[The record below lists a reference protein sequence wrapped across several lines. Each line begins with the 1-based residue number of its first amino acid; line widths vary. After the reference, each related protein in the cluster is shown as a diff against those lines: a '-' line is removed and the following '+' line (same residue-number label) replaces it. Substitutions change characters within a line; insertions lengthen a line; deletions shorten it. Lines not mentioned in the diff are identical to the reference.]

1 MLKRFSICKTRFM
14 LKRLIIL
21 ILVLHISFLLYG
33 DENELTVGVTDAP
46 PFIIMEGDR
55 ITGLTVDLW
64 DCISDSLDVD
74 YHFVET
80 EYDNVATNISEG
92 EINIS
97 IAPMAVSSE
106 HAETTFFSQPFYI
119 TTMCV
124 AVENHYESGFLTIV
138 KNLFSLSFLKTIGL
152 LLFIN
157 FGIGTLIWLAER
169 NTNPAFSNK
178 INGIIDGFWWSW
190 VTMTTVGYGDK
201 SPLSRNGK
209 ILGTIWML
217 VAILIISGFTATIS
231 SELTTKRLQNNVSS
245 LHDLHK
251 MKVGCLEGRNTA
263 IYLDYKH
270 IAYKKYNTLDEAFEA
285 LEKGEINALVD
296 DGATLNYYFNKK
308 ERSLSKKITL
318 IELPN
323 NKEYYCFMSSDPML
337 VNKINPYL
345 LSFLESEQW
354 SRLLRKYGLS
364 E

>member
-1 MLKRFSICKTRFM
+1 M
-14 LKRLIIL
+14 LKRLILLTIL
-21 ILVLHISFLLYG
+21 LSHITTLRSEEETLS
-33 DENELTVGVTDAP
+33 VGVTNSP
-46 PFIIMEGDR
+46 PFIIIEDDE
-55 ITGLTVDLW
+55 ITGLTIDLW
-64 DCISDSLDVD
+64 NVISDSLDID
-74 YHFVET
+74 YHFVKT
-80 EYDNVATNISEG
+80 DINDVVTNIYEG
-92 EINIS
+92 EVNIS
-97 IAPMAVSSE
+97 IAPMAISSA
-106 HAETTFFSQPFYI
+106 HADSTFYTQPFYI

-124 AVENHYESGFLTIV
+124 AVENHYESGFVTIV

-157 FGIGTLIWLAER
+157 LCIGTLIWFAER
-169 NTNPAFSNK
+169 KDNPAFSDK
-178 INGIIDGFWWSW
+178 MLNGIIDGFWWSW

-251 MKVGCLEGRNTA
+251 MKVGCLKGRNTA

-270 IAYKKYNTLDEAFEA
+270 IAYKDFSSFEEAFEA

-308 ERSLSKKITL
+308 ERSLTKKITL

-354 SRLLRKYGLS
+354 SRLLKKYGLS

>member
-1 MLKRFSICKTRFM
+1 MLKRFF
-14 LKRLIIL
+14 IL
-21 ILVLHISFLLYG
+21 IVIISSCFSLRAEGEKLS
-33 DENELTVGVTDAP
+33 VGVTDSP
-46 PFIIMEGDR
+46 PFIIIEDGE
-55 ITGLTVDLW
+55 ISGLTIDLW
-64 DCISDSLDVD
+64 DNISDSLGID
-74 YHFVET
+74 YHFVQT
-80 EYDNVATNISEG
+80 TYNDVMTNIYEG
-92 EINIS
+92 AVNIS
-97 IAPMAVSSE
+97 IAPMAINSS
-106 HAETTFFSQPFYI
+106 HADSTFFSQPFYI

-124 AVENHYESGFLTIV
+124 AVENHYESGFVTIV

-157 FGIGTLIWLAER
+157 FGIGVLIWLAER
-169 NTNPAFSNK
+169 NENPAFSDK
-178 INGIIDGFWWSW
+178 LNGIIDGFWWSW

-201 SPLSRNGK
+201 SPQSKNGK
-209 ILGTIWML
+209 ILATIWML

-270 IAYKKYNTLDEAFEA
+270 IAYKKYDTFEEAFEA
-285 LEKGEINALVD
+285 LEKGDINALVD
-296 DGATLNYYFNKK
+296 DGATLSYYFNKK
-308 ERSLSKKITL
+308 EKSLTKNITL

-323 NKEYYCFMSSDPML
+323 NKEYYCFMSSQPYL
-337 VNKINPYL
+337 VNRINPYL

>member
-1 MLKRFSICKTRFM
+1 MLKRFLLLISIIFSCH
-14 LKRLIIL
+14 L
-21 ILVLHISFLLYG
+21 LHAEG
-33 DENELTVGVTDAP
+33 EELSVGVTDSP
-46 PFIIMEGDR
+46 PFIIIEDGE
-55 ITGLTVDLW
+55 ISGLTIDLW
-64 DCISDSLDVD
+64 DNISDSLNMK
-74 YHFVET
+74 YHFVMT

-97 IAPMAVSSE
+97 IAPMAVSSGQ
-106 HAETTFFSQPFYI
+106 ASSTFFSQPFYI

-124 AVENHYESGFLTIV
+124 AVENHYESGFVTIV

-178 INGIIDGFWWSW
+178 INGIVDGFWWSW

-201 SPLSRNGK
+201 SPQSKNGK
-209 ILGTIWML
+209 ILATIWML

-270 IAYKKYNTLDEAFEA
+270 IAYKEYSSFEEAFEA
-285 LEKGEINALVD
+285 LEKGDINALVD

-308 ERSLSKKITL
+308 ERSLAKKITL

-354 SRLLRKYGLS
+354 SRLLKKYGLS

>member
-1 MLKRFSICKTRFM
+1 M
-14 LKRLIIL
+14 LKRLFLLIIL
-21 ILVLHISFLLYG
+21 LSSLSSLRSEEEETLS
-33 DENELTVGVTDAP
+33 VGVTNSP
-46 PFIIMEGDR
+46 PFIIIEDDE
-55 ITGLTVDLW
+55 ITGLTIDLW
-64 DCISDSLDVD
+64 NVISDSLDIKYSFVRTD
-74 YHFVET
+74 YEKVI
-80 EYDNVATNISEG
+80 TNISEG

-97 IAPMAVSSE
+97 IAPMAVSSS
-106 HAETTFFSQPFYI
+106 HADSTFYTQPFYI
-119 TTMCV
+119 TSMCV
-124 AVENHYESGFLTIV
+124 AIENHYESGFVTII

-157 FGIGTLIWLAER
+157 LCIGTLIWFAER
-169 NTNPAFSNK
+169 KDNPAFSDNML
-178 INGIIDGFWWSW
+178 NGIIDGFWWSW

-231 SELTTKRLQNNVSS
+231 SELTTKRLQNNVSN

-251 MKVGCLEGRNTA
+251 MKVGCLKGRNTA

-270 IAYKKYNTLDEAFEA
+270 IKHKQYHTFEEAFEA

-308 ERSLSKKITL
+308 EKEMLKKISL

-323 NKEYYCFMSSDPML
+323 NKEYYCFMSSQPYL

-345 LSFLESEQW
+345 LGFLESEQW
-354 SRLLRKYGLS
+354 NRLLKKYGLS

>member
-1 MLKRFSICKTRFM
+1 MLR
-14 LKRLIIL
+14 RLFLL
-21 ILVLHISFLLYG
+21 IQVMFVSFLLCG
-33 DENELTVGVTDAP
+33 KEDITVGVTNAP
-46 PFIIMEGDR
+46 PFIIIDDDE
-55 ITGLTVDLW
+55 ISGLTIDLW
-64 DCISDSLDVD
+64 DYISDSLEIG
-74 YHFVET
+74 YHYVKT
-80 EYDNVATNISEG
+80 DIDNVATNISEG

-106 HAETTFFSQPFYI
+106 HANTTFFSQPFYI

-124 AVENHYESGFLTIV
+124 AVENHYESGFVTIV
-138 KNLFSLSFLKTIGL
+138 KNLFSIAFLKTIGL

-157 FGIGTLIWLAER
+157 LCIGTLIWFAEKKD
-169 NTNPAFSNK
+169 NPAFSDK
-178 INGIIDGFWWSW
+178 LNGIIDGFWWSW

-201 SPLSRNGK
+201 SPQSKKGK
-209 ILGTIWML
+209 ILATIWML

-270 IAYKKYNTLDEAFEA
+270 IKHKQYKTFEEAFEA
-285 LEKGEINALVD
+285 LEKGDINALVD
-296 DGATLNYYFNKK
+296 DGATLNYYFKKK
-308 ERSLSKKITL
+308 EKEMLKKISL

-323 NKEYYCFMSSDPML
+323 NKEYYCFMSSQPYL

-354 SRLLRKYGLS
+354 NRLLRKYGLS